1 MIALTMSGA
10 SRVSRRR
17 DPTSRRG
24 GDLYDVGVRASFE
37 TDDLFFPLFHHPLAD
52 MPANL
57 EEFPFAQTRSLTLP
71 PAKEGDGIM
80 KIEPKPSDWEV
91 LAGLVERVTASWLPS
106 LATRQS
112 LRPVEWITASGEW
125 VNERTHGQQF
135 EAWFL
140 RRATMAAR
148 RGGGGPAF
156 PGADAL
162 QAARARGGCGG
173 QIESTAVVTRSHSP
187 LWHSRC
193 WRAPT
198 RPRLCA
204 VTGGSPAHVTTSAD
218 DPFSS

>member
-1 MIALTMSGA
+1 M
-10 SRVSRRR
+10 
-17 DPTSRRG
+17 
-24 GDLYDVGVRASFE
+24 RASFE

-57 EEFPFAQTRSLTLP
+57 EEFPFAQPRSLTLP

-156 PGADAL
+156 PGADGRANRKYGSSYTIAL
-162 QAARARGGCGG
+162 AALAQPVLAGAGRRGFA
-173 QIESTAVVTRSHSP
+173 S
-187 LWHSRC
+187 
-193 WRAPT
+193 
-198 RPRLCA
+198 
-204 VTGGSPAHVTTSAD
+204 VTGRDFVVK
-218 DPFSS
+218 